1 MSIIHTLLIGRPQTM
16 TDKRGRWSSAIYR
29 QPTDEPIML
38 DIGGLAGDQVAD
50 TKHHGSADQAVCC
63 HPLTHYDYW
72 NKTYNLAE
80 SQQLGPGAV
89 GENWT
94 LTDITEADIYVG
106 DIYNVGEA
114 QVQVTAPR
122 YPCSKQERKTKLPG
136 FLRKTKETLRTG
148 FYLRVLKPG
157 LVQAGDEL
165 LLVARPQPF
174 ITLQTVNEHLLHNF
188 EPELAHTLL
197 NTPELAAGWKKII
210 RLTLEKQL

>member
-1 MSIIHTLLIGRPQTM
+1 MSIIHTLLIGQPQTM
-16 TDKRGRWSSAIYR
+16 TDKRGHWSSAIYR
-29 QPTDEPIML
+29 QPTNEPVML
-38 DIGGLAGDQVAD
+38 DIRGLTGDQVAD

-63 HPLTHYDYW
+63 HPLSHYDYW
-72 NKTYNLAE
+72 NKAYNLAG

-94 LTDITEADIYVG
+94 LTDITEADICVG
-106 DIYNVGEA
+106 DIYNVGKA

-148 FYLRVLKPG
+148 FYLRVLTPG

-165 LLVARPQPF
+165 LLVARPQPA
-174 ITLQTVNEHLLHNF
+174 ITLQTVNNHLLHNF
-188 EPELAHTLL
+188 EVEMAHTLL
-197 NTPELAAGWKKII
+197 NIPELAAGWKKII